1 VTETVPVIA
10 PEPLQEELSPSAP
23 GIEPTHSRGFWAEAW
38 RRFRRR
44 KLAMAALVLVLFLV
58 GVALGAP
65 AIVGTKPIIVNYKG
79 DIYFPAM
86 GYFNPRWENP
96 VFMRDGF
103 RKRYTPEKLDEK
115 DPESWAVWPLV
126 FQDPRRRVREGEW
139 PEQPASETH
148 APPNRY
154 NLFGTNQEGI
164 DVFAQMVH
172 GTTVALLVGFVSTGI
187 AALIGIPLGALAG
200 YAGGWVDIAI
210 SRLIEVIMCIPAL
223 VLILALM
230 ATMPKPTIWH
240 VMAVLGATGW
250 TSIARLTRA
259 EFIKLRESEF
269 VTAARALGS
278 GPLRIMFRHILP
290 NSLAPVLV
298 PITFGIAAAI
308 LIESALSFLGVSASP
323 TDPRWGVLLSA
334 GRRDLTMWWLIVFP
348 GAAIFLAVLAYNL
361 IGEALQEA
369 TDPRLREAGK

>member
-1 VTETVPVIA
+1 
-10 PEPLQEELSPSAP
+10 
-23 GIEPTHSRGFWAEAW
+23 
-38 RRFRRR
+38 
-44 KLAMAALVLVLFLV
+44 MAALLFVVFLI
-58 GVALGAP
+58 GVAISSP
-65 AIVGTKPIIVNYKG
+65 AIVGTKPIVVKYKG
-79 DIYFPAM
+79 EIYFPAM
-86 GYFNPRWENP
+86 GYFNSEWENP
-96 VFMRDGF
+96 VFMKDRF
-103 RKRYTPEKLDEK
+103 RKRYSPEKFEQR

-126 FQDPRRRVREGEW
+126 FQDPSRRVRENEW
-139 PEQPASETH
+139 PDQPASEP
-148 APPNRY
+148 ASPPNQY

-187 AALIGIPLGALAG
+187 AAMIGIPLGALAG
-200 YAGGWVDIAI
+200 YAGGWVDLVI
-210 SRLIEVIMCIPAL
+210 SRFIEVIMCIPAL
-223 VLILALM
+223 VLILALI
-230 ATMPKPTIWH
+230 AIMPKPTIWH
-240 VMAVLGATGW
+240 VMAVLGITGW

-259 EFIKLRESEF
+259 EFIKLRSSEF

-290 NSLAPVLV
+290 NALAPVLV

-323 TDPRWGVLLSA
+323 TDPRWGVLLNA

-348 GAAIFLAVLAYNL
+348 GTAIFLTVLAYNL
-361 IGEALQEA
+361 IGEGLQEA

>member
-1 VTETVPVIA
+1 VPETTPIIP
-10 PEPLQEELSPSAP
+10 PETLDEELHAHVA
-23 GIEPTHSRGFWAEAW
+23 ELAATQSRGFWAEAW

-44 KLAMAALVLVLFLV
+44 KLAMGALVFVLFLV
-58 GVALGAP
+58 CVALSAP
-65 AIVGTKPIIVNYKG
+65 AIVGTKPVMVKYKG
-79 DIYFPAM
+79 EIYFPAM
-86 GYFNPRWENP
+86 GYFKASWENT

-103 RKRYTPEKLDEK
+103 RKRYSPDQFAKRDA
-115 DPESWAVWPLV
+115 SYWAVWPLV
-126 FQDPRRRVREGEW
+126 FQDPRRRVRDGEW
-139 PEQPASETH
+139 PNQPASETGS
-148 APPNRY
+148 PPNRF

-172 GTTVALLVGFVSTGI
+172 GTTIALLVGFVSTGI
-187 AALIGIPLGALAG
+187 AAAIGIPLGALAG
-200 YAGGWVDIAI
+200 YVGGSMDMLI

-223 VLILALM
+223 VLILALI
-230 ATMPKPTIWH
+230 ATLPKPSIWQ

-250 TSIARLTRA
+250 TGIARLTRA

-278 GPLRIMFRHILP
+278 NPLRIMFRHILP
-290 NSLAPVLV
+290 NALAPVLV

-323 TDPRWGVLLSA
+323 TDPRWGVLLNA

-348 GAAIFLAVLAYNL
+348 GMAIFLAVLAYNL
-361 IGEALQEA
+361 IGEGLQEA